1 MVYYT
6 NKLKELEYKEADN
19 EDNYYLDNGLLLD
32 QYYDEI
38 YHIKRDVPSKS
49 SGGATHELVFTK
61 RT

>member
-6 NKLKELEYKEADN
+6 NKLKEPEYKEADN

-38 YHIKRDVPSKS
+38 YRVSNEIK
-49 SGGATHELVFTK
+49 
-61 RT
+61 

>member
-1 MVYYT
+1 MTNVVYYT

-38 YHIKRDVPSKS
+38 CHIKRNVPMKS
-49 SGGATHELVFTK
+49 SGGAM
-61 RT
+61 